1 MECLNKILCGEYSLV
16 GIRDFVN
23 CAHPETIL
31 YINDIPG
38 ITLKSASAIA
48 NDEQRTGY
56 NLLNDKIKLAT
67 KKIFH
72 RFSSIVSDS
81 FNFSSILVAKEIH
94 NFTNTT
100 HSPASLNR
108 GLVIRRWRSEVARI
122 YVEKL
127 YIKVAESGIA
137 IVTIKD
143 GDLEKFFF

>member
-56 NLLNDKIKLAT
+56 NLLMIKLNLQQ
-67 KKIFH
+67 
-72 RFSSIVSDS
+72 R
-81 FNFSSILVAKEIH
+81 
-94 NFTNTT
+94 
-100 HSPASLNR
+100 
-108 GLVIRRWRSEVARI
+108 
-122 YVEKL
+122 
-127 YIKVAESGIA
+127 
-137 IVTIKD
+137 
-143 GDLEKFFF
+143 KFFTDFHLLFLIVLISVQY

>member
-72 RFSSIVSDS
+72 
-81 FNFSSILVAKEIH
+81 NFY
-94 NFTNTT
+94 
-100 HSPASLNR
+100 P
-108 GLVIRRWRSEVARI
+108 
-122 YVEKL
+122 
-127 YIKVAESGIA
+127 
-137 IVTIKD
+137 
-143 GDLEKFFF
+143 